1 MGVGGVC
8 DRSVSGAAPSMD
20 AGSGPPKRPAGNFV
34 KPSTVIRRGKME
46 RFGPTYAHERL
57 VVVLPDLQAEMAT
70 ETF

>member
-1 MGVGGVC
+1 
-8 DRSVSGAAPSMD
+8 MD

-34 KPSTVIRRGKME
+34 KPSTGIRRGKME